1 MNMPSNI
8 HLNHLIKQLSESKKR
23 TLKIILKDCR
33 GINEQY
39 TLAKIFRSESDT
51 LQDIFTDC
59 LRIRRL
65 LEDIKENK
73 SLSPKLTEISQS
85 TTYPC
90 VIRKVLL
97 SVTNN
102 SKKLKFISR
111 RINKITSKT
120 ISAGKIPNKSN
131 KKITSL
137 R

>member
-39 TLAKIFRSESDT
+39 TIAKIFRSESDT

-59 LRIRRL
+59 LRIRL

-85 TTYPC
+85 TTYSLC
-90 VIRKVLL
+90 H
-97 SVTNN
+97 
-102 SKKLKFISR
+102 KKSASFCYKQFKKTEIYISQ
-111 RINKITSKT
+111 NQ
-120 ISAGKIPNKSN
+120 
-131 KKITSL
+131 
-137 R
+137 